1 MQLKYTYHVHLA
13 AHSEVDLQELADCFA
28 TAAKS
33 FGLTVSIKKT
43 EVLRQLAPN
52 TARPP
57 PNITMDGNA
66 LKNVDTFKYL
76 GSCIN
81 SAANLDDEVL
91 CRISRASQAFGRL
104 HTRVW
109 HERGISIK
117 TKLSVYRAVV
127 LPSLLYGC
135 ETWILL
141 QAAYQETGPV
151 PPALPSQSSPCQLEG
166 PCAKPGD
173 PSLG

>member
-1 MQLKYTYHVHLA
+1 MVLPADTENFAKATQVKLVQFLGVKIHYRTDGDVFNLRRLKSYTKVTWAIVRDFLFADDCALA

-76 GSCIN
+76 GSCITLQPTLMMRLC
-81 SAANLDDEVL
+81 AASHEQARHLGASTHEYGMSGA
-91 CRISRASQAFGRL
+91 SRSR
-104 HTRVW
+104 
-109 HERGISIK
+109 
-117 TKLSVYRAVV
+117 
-127 LPSLLYGC
+127 PS
-135 ETWILL
+135 
-141 QAAYQETGPV
+141 
-151 PPALPSQSSPCQLEG
+151 
-166 PCAKPGD
+166 
-173 PSLG
+173 